1 MAVKAGRPLLVG
13 IVGFTGCAVLL
24 FLTTSNLAGFEED
37 GERSIGFWS
46 FWTLAPALLV
56 AVGVS
61 AATQQSVYSLLPV
74 FGAAYG
80 LVPATLAALVSTMSI
95 GNIVLQ
101 IPLGLLAERFGAR
114 SMIVA
119 CASINMTCALLLPM
133 VVTTPAVW
141 PVLLV
146 IGGVGYGVYTMA
158 LVELGNRFRGQALV
172 AGNAAFGLMWG
183 VGGII
188 GPPGSGFAMQHVG
201 APGLPAVIATLSGSL
216 VLFAIYRSLSRR
228 RNAG

>member
-1 MAVKAGRPLLVG
+1 MGSQGWPALLVG
-13 IVGFTGCAVLL
+13 MVGFTGCAILL

-80 LVPATLAALVSTMSI
+80 LVPTTLAALVSTMSI

-114 SMIVA
+114 PMIVA
-119 CASINMTCALLLPM
+119 CASINMTCALLLPL
-133 VVTTPAVW
+133 VVTTAAVW

-146 IGGVGYGVYTMA
+146 IGGGRLRRLHDG
-158 LVELGNRFRGQALV
+158 
-172 AGNAAFGLMWG
+172 AG
-183 VGGII
+183 
-188 GPPGSGFAMQHVG
+188 
-201 APGLPAVIATLSGSL
+201 
-216 VLFAIYRSLSRR
+216 
-228 RNAG
+228 